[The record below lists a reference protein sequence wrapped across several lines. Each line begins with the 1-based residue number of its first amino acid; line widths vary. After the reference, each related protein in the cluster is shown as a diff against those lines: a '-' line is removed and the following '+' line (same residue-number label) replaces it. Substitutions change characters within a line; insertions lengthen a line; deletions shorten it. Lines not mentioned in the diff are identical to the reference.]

1 MIAYLDASAIMGI
14 ILDEPADPAPHRTA
28 ESLVSSC
35 VAEVETFRTLDRVRF
50 AGRVTDIEAAR
61 KNSELTHLLRDL
73 HLLPVSPLIIALA
86 RGTFPVPV
94 RALDALHVASAQWLR
109 EETGEDLE
117 FWTHDRRQAT
127 AALCRALD
135 VRGVEV

>member
-1 MIAYLDASAIMGI
+1 MIAYLDASAIMRI

-86 RGTFPVPV
+86 RGTARRPRP
-94 RALDALHVASAQWLR
+94 SAAPS
-109 EETGEDLE
+109 T
-117 FWTHDRRQAT
+117 FA
-127 AALCRALD
+127 
-135 VRGVEV
+135 V